1 MAWHTGEHAGIFHPC
16 AARWNPAAPLAGISI
31 WHNCEQVIPDHA
43 VDLKQLEYFVR
54 VAELGSFTRAATAL
68 DVAQPAL
75 SRQVRLLEVELRQNL
90 LTRNGRGATPTE
102 AGKLLLE
109 HGRGILHQVERA
121 REELGRVR
129 GALAGRVAVGLPPSV
144 AKVLAVPLIREFR
157 KRMPD
162 ASLSISE
169 GLSAGMHESLAS
181 GRLDI
186 ALLYNTSAAPDIELT
201 PLLEENLFLV
211 QRHTGKSAPPA
222 RPRPVSL
229 REVAGIPL
237 VIPSRPN
244 AIRMLVE
251 TEMASLG
258 CHPTVALEIDGV
270 AAILDLVE
278 DGAGSAVLSRNAL
291 ATSARPQA
299 FVLRPIGSPSLR
311 SKLALAMSSQRPATL
326 TQKAMLQL
334 IRETAQKLLTTR

>member
-1 MAWHTGEHAGIFHPC
+1 
-16 AARWNPAAPLAGISI
+16 
-31 WHNCEQVIPDHA
+31 

-54 VAELGSFTRAATAL
+54 VAELGSFTRAAVAL

-90 LTRNGRGATPTE
+90 LTRNGRGAAPTE

-129 GALAGRVAVGLPPSV
+129 GALAGRVAIGLPPSV
-144 AKVLAVPLIREFR
+144 SKALAVPLLREFR
-157 KRMPD
+157 VRMPQ
-162 ASLSISE
+162 ASMSITE
-169 GLSAGMHESLAS
+169 GLSFGMQEALAN

-186 ALLYNTSAAPDIELT
+186 ALLYNAAPSPDIELT
-201 PLLEENLFLV
+201 PLLEEQLYLV
-211 QRHTGKSAPPA
+211 QRTTGKAPA
-222 RPRPVSL
+222 RPRAAPL
-229 REVAGIPL
+229 REVAALPL

-251 TEMASLG
+251 TEMARQGLR
-258 CHPTVALEIDGV
+258 PEVALEIDGV

-278 DGAGSAVLSRNAL
+278 DGAGSAVLSRNAV

-299 FVLRPIGSPSLR
+299 FSLRPVSGLR
-311 SKLALAMSSQRPATL
+311 TRLLVAMSSQRPATL
-326 TQKAMLQL
+326 TQKAVLELLQQ
-334 IRETAQKLLTTR
+334 TAKALL